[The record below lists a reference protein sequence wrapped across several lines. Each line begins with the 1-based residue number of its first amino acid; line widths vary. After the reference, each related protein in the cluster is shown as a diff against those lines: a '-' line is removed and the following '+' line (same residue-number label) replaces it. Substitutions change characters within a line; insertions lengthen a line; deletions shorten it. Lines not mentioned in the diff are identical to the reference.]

1 MDAKEHTEQ
10 IEALVF
16 TIETRDAYT
25 QGHSKRVA
33 HYASVLASWLGMD
46 NEFVKNIHTAGMLH
60 DLGKI
65 GIPDE
70 ILLKPEK
77 LNTIEYDL

>member
-1 MDAKEHTEQ
+1 MTQRVKTYAAAQTQELFDVNKKQ

-16 TIETRDAYT
+16 TIEIRDAYT

-33 HYASVLASWLGMD
+33 QYAAHLAEWMQMD
-46 NEFVKNIHTAGMLH
+46 GDFIHAIYEVGMLH

-65 GIPDE
+65 GI
-70 ILLKPEK
+70 L
-77 LNTIEYDL
+77 